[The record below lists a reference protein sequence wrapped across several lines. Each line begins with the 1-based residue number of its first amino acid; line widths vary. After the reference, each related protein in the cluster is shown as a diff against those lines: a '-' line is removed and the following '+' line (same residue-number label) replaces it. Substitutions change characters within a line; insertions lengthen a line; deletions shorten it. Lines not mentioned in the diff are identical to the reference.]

1 MSSTPDRFITAE
13 GTSWGSVLDSLY
25 ENLDAQQFQ
34 AVCAP
39 MKPLLI
45 VAGAGTGKTRTLMA
59 RCAHIIASGVAPE
72 RILLCTFTLKAAQE
86 MRARIQQWVGPMA
99 QALWAGT
106 FHHVG
111 HRLLRMYAT
120 AVGLKPDFSIL
131 DATDALDLLGL
142 VVSDLRVPAPL
153 TAQKCQT
160 VFSLSLASR
169 CGIESLVDTLF
180 PELAEHG
187 QTLLYVYSV
196 YQRRKRFQ
204 HVVDFD
210 DLLEM
215 WMQLLE
221 HPEYGEKLRGMFDHV
236 LVDEYQDTN
245 PLQAAIIF
253 NLVQSHRHVTVVGD
267 DAQSI
272 YSFRGA
278 NLDTFQ
284 EFLQCFP
291 EAQILKLEQNYR
303 SVQPILDLANVS
315 LGFSSR
321 VIPKKL
327 ISQRP
332 STQLPIYVRCSDT
345 HQEAQFIAQRLWQLH
360 IENGVPLHE
369 IAVLTRTNAQSVEI
383 QLEFSRRGIPFR
395 VQGGLRVLEQA
406 HFKDFIAY
414 LRLISNPTDE
424 MALTRVFR
432 LIPGLGSST
441 ARKVVEEIV
450 HLPADTLLYRHPLAR
465 REVWMHLPK
474 RRREALL
481 DFGQWLESL
490 STVRSDFTALLAR
503 VFEKYLP
510 ILKTKYDRV
519 EERIEELQQLIAI
532 GSQYTTVDAMLVD
545 FGFQSGSMA
554 EVLRMQQEP
563 EGRVVVST
571 VHQSKGL
578 EWQIVFLASLCEGAF
593 PLVFSRQKDGDKVE
607 EERRIFHVA
616 ITRAKDELYLS
627 FPMMSV
633 VSDRSRVFRRPSRFI
648 TEVPPQLYET
658 WEIEVKY

>member
-1 MSSTPDRFITAE
+1 M
-13 GTSWGSVLDSLY
+13 LDSLY

-39 MKPLLI
+39 MGPLLI

-59 RCAHIIASGVAPE
+59 RCAHLIASGVAPE

-86 MRARIQQWVGPMA
+86 MRARIQHWVGPIA

-142 VVSDLRVPAPL
+142 VVSDLHVPAPV

-169 CGIESLVDTLF
+169 CGIESLVDTSF
-180 PELAEHG
+180 PELTEHVE
-187 QTLLYVYSV
+187 TLLCVYCA
-196 YQRRKRFQ
+196 YQHRKRTQ
-204 HVVDFD
+204 NVVDFD
-210 DLLEM
+210 DMLEM

-245 PLQAAIIF
+245 PLQAAIVF
-253 NLVQSHRHVTVVGD
+253 HLVQSHRRVTVVGD

-278 NLDTFQ
+278 NLNTFQ
-284 EFLQCFP
+284 EFLQRFP

-303 SVQPILDLANVS
+303 SAQPILDLANAS

-327 ISQRP
+327 VSQRP
-332 STQLPIYVRCSDT
+332 SMQLPIYVRCADT

-360 IENGVPLHE
+360 TENGVPLHE

-414 LRLISNPTDE
+414 LRLVSNPTDE

-441 ARKVVEEIV
+441 ARQVVEELV
-450 HLPADTLLYRHPLAR
+450 HLPADTLFHRHPIAR
-465 REVWMHLPK
+465 RDVWIHLPK

-481 DFGQWLESL
+481 DFGEWFESL
-490 STVRSDFTALLAR
+490 SAVRSDLTVLLAH
-503 VFEKYLP
+503 VFERYLP

-519 EERIEELQQLIAI
+519 EERIEELQQIIAI
-532 GSQYTTVDAMLVD
+532 GSQYTTVDAMLTD
-545 FGFQSGSMA
+545 FGLQSGPVT
-554 EVLRMQQEP
+554 EVFQMQREP
-563 EGRVVVST
+563 EDRVVVST

-578 EWQIVFLASLCEGAF
+578 EWQIVFLPSLCEGTF
-593 PLVFSRQKDGDKVE
+593 PLVFSQQKGRDAVE

-616 ITRAKDELYLS
+616 VTRAKDELYLS

-633 VSDRSRVFRRPSRFI
+633 VSDCSRVFRRPSRFI
-648 TEVPPQLYET
+648 TELPPLLYET
-658 WEIEVKY
+658 WEIVVKQ